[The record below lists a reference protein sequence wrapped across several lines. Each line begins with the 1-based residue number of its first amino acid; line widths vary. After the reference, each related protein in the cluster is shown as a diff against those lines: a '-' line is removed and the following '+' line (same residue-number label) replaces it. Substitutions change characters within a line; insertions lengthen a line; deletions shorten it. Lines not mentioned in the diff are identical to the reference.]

1 MMRFNVLSADAYTE
15 LGTDVSNALKSLG
28 PSH

>member
-1 MMRFNVLSADAYTE
+1 VLGADAYTE
-15 LGTDVSNALKSLG
+15 LGTDVSNALKLLG

>member
-1 MMRFNVLSADAYTE
+1 MMKFNVLYPGAYTE
-15 LGTDVSNALKSLG
+15 LGDDVSNALKSLG